1 MSGLKEI
8 RRRISSVKSTK
19 QITRAMK
26 LVSAAKLRKAQEAAV
41 GGRDFASQLEEVL
54 SQVTQ
59 NLPKNY
65 TNPLLEEAQN
75 KEVIRVVFISG
86 ERGLCGA
93 FNANLLKA
101 VQAYSSEQKIE
112 YLPIGRRA
120 VAFAKAR
127 GWNTV
132 SEYEGLSEDAGRWPI
147 AEIIE
152 QQVNDFLEGKV
163 QEVVLFYTEF
173 KTAMTQVVKSEK
185 LLPFKIEA
193 AEQKVIPIKK
203 NNAETDKEESDDRE
217 FKFDSPSEVIV
228 YEMIPLLINTKL
240 TQAALESKASEHAS
254 RMTAMDSATR
264 NADELIDKLKLYYN
278 RARQSAITT
287 ELIDIVGGAQAAQG
301 S

>member
-8 RRRISSVKSTK
+8 RRRISSVKNTK

-41 GGRDFASQLEEVL
+41 GGRDFATRLEEVL
-54 SQVTQ
+54 EQVTQ

-65 TNPLLEEAQN
+65 SNPLLEEPEK
-75 KEVIRVVFISG
+75 KEVVRVVFIGG

-93 FNANLLKA
+93 FNTNLLKA
-101 VQAYSSEQKIE
+101 VNAYTSEQKLE
-112 YLPIGRRA
+112 YVPIGRRA

-127 GWNTV
+127 EWNTV
-132 SEYEGLSEDAGRWPI
+132 SEYEGLPEDAGKWPI

-163 QEVVLFYTEF
+163 QEVVLFYTQF
-173 KTAMTQVVKSEK
+173 KSAMTQVVKTEK
-185 LLPFKIEA
+185 LLPFKLDQKHIAVKVEA
-193 AEQKVIPIKK
+193 TEEAEQ
-203 NNAETDKEESDDRE
+203 EEDDRE

-228 YEMIPLLINTKL
+228 FEMIPLLINTKL

-264 NADELIDKLKLYYN
+264 NADDLIDRLKLYYN

-287 ELIDIVGGAQAAQG
+287 ELIDIVGGAEAAQG
-301 S
+301 

>member
-8 RRRISSVKSTK
+8 RRRISSVKNTK

-41 GGRDFASQLEEVL
+41 GGRDFATRLEGVLQEV
-54 SQVTQ
+54 TK

-65 TNPLLEEAQN
+65 SNPLLEEPDE
-75 KEVIRVVFISG
+75 KKVVRVVFIGG

-93 FNANLLKA
+93 FNTNLLKA
-101 VQAYSSEQKIE
+101 VKAYTSEQELE
-112 YLPIGRRA
+112 YVPIGRRA

-127 GWNTV
+127 EWNTV
-132 SEYEGLSEDAGRWPI
+132 SEYEGLSEDAGKWPI

-163 QEVVLFYTEF
+163 QEVVLFYTQF
-173 KTAMTQVVKSEK
+173 KSAMTQVVKTEK
-185 LLPFKIEA
+185 LLPFKLDQKHIAVKQET
-193 AEQKVIPIKK
+193 AEQV
-203 NNAETDKEESDDRE
+203 ETEEDDRE

-228 YEMIPLLINTKL
+228 FEMIPLLINTKL

-264 NADELIDKLKLYYN
+264 NADDLIDKLKLYYN

-287 ELIDIVGGAQAAQG
+287 ELIDIVGGAEAAQG
-301 S
+301 